1 MSEVQRQCERCRS
14 WFWNYD
20 DGFICVSCRSKG
32 NQMCGNCESLTARL
46 AAAEAENERLRGNG
60 QFVVHTGD
68 DLEYYDTEKEAI
80 EAAQRA
86 IYDLSEDSES
96 GWPAIVE
103 NVKVM
108 HVVHAVKRFDHVDDF
123 GVPFTLYSIAEEGV
137 ES

>member
-1 MSEVQRQCERCRS
+1 MSDVANELREAARGEWDEKIVISR
-14 WFWNYD
+14 
-20 DGFICVSCRSKG
+20 GL
-32 NQMCGNCESLTARL
+32 CGHWADEIESLQERL
-46 AAAEAENERLRGNG
+46 STAEAVMKRLRGDG

-86 IYDLSEDSES
+86 IYDLSEDSET

-108 HVVHAVKRFDHVDDF
+108 RVVHAVKRFDHVDDA
-123 GVPFTLYSIAEEGV
+123 GVPFTLYSIADEGV